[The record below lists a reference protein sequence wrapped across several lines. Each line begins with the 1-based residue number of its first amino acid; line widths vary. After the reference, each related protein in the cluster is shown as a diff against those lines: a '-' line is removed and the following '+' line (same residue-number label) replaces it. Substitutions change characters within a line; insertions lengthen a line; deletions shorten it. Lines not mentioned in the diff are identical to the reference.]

1 MLLCNYWVHYVE
13 YLWHSCVQG
22 TQRGSG
28 TSHSSSSSQLG
39 SSPKLERRQRTGLH
53 RTVAAVGQTE
63 PAVAQH
69 ASSAG
74 LDGPSYCAEADI
86 SKSSL
91 ERTGCLS
98 VECDSPKDRDFQHD
112 FQTASRTDVGSAVPS
127 GMGGC
132 DGNCIHSAV
141 FCHENGEPSTCKPTS
156 YCTVHHRKPLVG
168 RRPQSASDI
177 DRRQSAADC
186 CFVSSSELTSTLE
199 ERFNKTLEMNL
210 KLAEKLAAT
219 CRQMEVLTMKLRE
232 FEVDLLN
239 FITLR
244 LLLIVIW
251 LRTQNGCLMHRS

>member
-1 MLLCNYWVHYVE
+1 M
-13 YLWHSCVQG
+13 QG

-63 PAVAQH
+63 PAIAQH
-69 ASSAG
+69 ASIAG
-74 LDGPSYCAEADI
+74 FDGPSFCTEANI

-91 ERTGCLS
+91 DRTGSLS
-98 VECDSPKDRDFQHD
+98 MECDSPKDHDFQHD
-112 FQTASRTDVGSAVPS
+112 FQAASRTDVGSTVPS

-132 DGNCIHSAV
+132 DGNCSHSV
-141 FCHENGEPSTCKPTS
+141 ILGHENGEPSVCKPTS
-156 YCTVHHRKPLVG
+156 YCKVHRRKPLVG

-177 DRRQSAADC
+177 DRRQSATDC

-199 ERFNKTLEMNL
+199 ERFNKTLEMNM

-232 FEVDLLN
+232 FEVG
-239 FITLR
+239 FTKFHRITFT
-244 LLLIVIW
+244 VSNHMAK
-251 LRTQNGCLMHRS
+251 TQNGCSMHWS